1 MHLCKFAVS
10 KIKKMKR
17 IFNVLLAVIGSG
29 VMMISCDKDDDTDTT
44 APVINSATIDG
55 KEEGI
60 EASVGNAM
68 TFEVKVSDN
77 EALGQLKLDVH
88 DAFDGHS
95 HDKSSGINWANV
107 AIIDLSGTEQTVSH
121 DMEIPTNAT
130 AGPYH
135 AEILVIDAEGNEG
148 EFEERVIMIR
158 NGSEPRIEITSPDF
172 TNEVHVTKGST
183 LSLEGMVSDETD
195 LAEILIILEEE
206 EEDAH
211 KSVQHEALYEMD
223 FDLEGT
229 SDLTWDFQV
238 DGNVNIA
245 IPATAEEGH
254 YVLTVR
260 AEDSE
265 GNINIFEAELHIM

>member
-60 EASVGNAM
+60 EANVGNAM

-148 EFEERVIMIR
+148 EFVERVIMIR
-158 NGSEPRIEITSPDF
+158 NGSEPGIEITSPDF
-172 TNEVHVTKGST
+172 TNEVHVSKGST
-183 LSLEGMVSDETD
+183 LSLEGMVTDETD
-195 LAEILIILEEE
+195 LAEILIIMEEE

-229 SDLTWDFQV
+229 SDLTWDFQL